1 MWDVLGKTYGVFE
14 RRMGYEWD
22 MMGYIVH
29 CTRYIH
35 HIYIYMIIYIYIYI
49 YIHMCIQIVYLR
61 EHEVTP
67 ENGSLFNIVHQMS
80 GVKMMAGNINPGCFG

>member
-1 MWDVLGKTYGVFE
+1 
-14 RRMGYEWD
+14 MGYD
-22 MMGYIVH
+22 GVY
-29 CTRYIH
+29 CTLYQVYTSY
-35 HIYIYMIIYIYIYI
+35 IYIYMIIYI